1 MRGLREKPAGVL
13 RGKRLVV
20 AFLCVAAAFAGLWG
34 LTELLDE
41 ISRRQ
46 TLEQPE
52 PQQQEQPSNPLQPGI
67 IEGLAKNPMI

>member
-20 AFLCVAAAFAGLWG
+20 AFLCVAAVFAGLWG

-52 PQQQEQPSNPLQPGI
+52 PQQIGR
-67 IEGLAKNPMI
+67 AHV